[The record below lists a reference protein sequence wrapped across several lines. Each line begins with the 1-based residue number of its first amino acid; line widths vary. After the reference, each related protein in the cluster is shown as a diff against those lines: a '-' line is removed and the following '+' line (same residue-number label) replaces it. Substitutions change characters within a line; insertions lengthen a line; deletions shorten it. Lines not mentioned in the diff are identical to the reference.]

1 MIVKSSRERGGEEVH
16 KRFLHFL
23 NIRFGVDAGA
33 KRPLVENADDRNGI
47 GILDAARQIEFAGH
61 RHNGLG
67 SIFHND
73 SSRQRPSGCHRD
85 LHLVLVRQFDQVLDL
100 TLPASFAVLDIS
112 GDLDLAVKI
121 LDAMRKQKKEST
133 GPCPV
138 MIRPDEMVVELNE
151 GLLNLLLRH
160 PYSFSHQDHEG
171 EKDLC
176 HDSPQSLGEEDVFA
190 SEDGEDKEKPTG
202 EHKENEDGK
211 EKAVEEG

>member
-1 MIVKSSRERGGEEVH
+1 M
-16 KRFLHFL
+16 
-23 NIRFGVDAGA
+23 NISFGVDAGTEW
-33 KRPLVENADDRNGI
+33 PFVENADHRDGI

-61 RHNGLG
+61 RHNGFG
-67 SIFHND
+67 SVFYDD
-73 SSRQRPSGCHRD
+73 SPRQRPSGCHRD

-133 GPCPV
+133 GPYPV
-138 MIRPDEMVVELNE
+138 MVRSDEMVVELNE

-160 PYSFSHQDHEG
+160 PYDFSHQDHEW
-171 EKDLC
+171 EENLC
-176 HDSPQSLGEEDVFA
+176 HDSSQSLGEEDVFA
-190 SEDGEDKEKPTG
+190 PEDGEDKEKPTG

-211 EKAVEEG
+211 DEAVEEG